1 MKDFE
6 GAFRM
11 IADLED
17 MNFKPTTNMYNA
29 IMAGY
34 FREKNISGVLRV
46 LKKMRGANVK
56 PDSQTFSYLI
66 RNCEKEEDIMK
77 YCEEIKQSGVQAT
90 KQIFMAL
97 INSYAASGKME
108 KAKQVVLD
116 PIIPNKSLN
125 EIKSV
130 LVSALASHGQL
141 SEALLVYEEIK
152 KAGHNLRPKAVI
164 TLIEELTKFNGELDG
179 LLLLLEEISDLDYW
193 VDGCFKV
200 IMYCIRNKNL
210 SSAIVL
216 FKQLKDKFK
225 NDEIVTEALF
235 DAVFSLIAVSEFTH
249 LQIGLD
255 LLWAIKDELG
265 LMASRQCL
273 DFLLS
278 ACANAGDLN
287 NARLIWREYEVAGF
301 PYNVLSYLRM
311 YQALLAA
318 GDDTSA
324 HLILKKI
331 PQDDAEICSV
341 IIACQETY
349 NGLNSVEEKKKQ
361 GKKRKKKK
369 SKT

>member
-1 MKDFE
+1 
-6 GAFRM
+6 
-11 IADLED
+11 
-17 MNFKPTTNMYNA
+17 MYSKSYYLFLLSSL
-29 IMAGY
+29 IGL
-34 FREKNISGVLRV
+34 FLLLPQHLFFLFITVVLDPNLWNHPL
-46 LKKMRGANVK
+46 LKKPVHHLLPQSSILLRSTLTC
-56 PDSQTFSYLI
+56 PSPST
-66 RNCEKEEDIMK
+66 K